1 MMNGRT
7 PAYLIVGAVVLLA
20 VLVLSLQPYSA
31 ESSGR
36 AFAKPARHY
45 IRAAMRQDYADLMR
59 LSASTAPVGWALR
72 AARSHADSLAL
83 WARNAQALTGERQGD
98 TTEVFLYPV
107 GDGCSQSP
115 IVFRFVGSG
124 HAARVVGARS
134 DCLDSHSPPPG
145 R

>member
-7 PAYLIVGAVVLLA
+7 PAYLIVGAVALLA

-31 ESSGR
+31 DWPGR
-36 AFAKPARHY
+36 AFARPARHY
-45 IRAAMRQDYADLMR
+45 IQAALRQDSSDLMR
-59 LSASTAPVGWALR
+59 LSASTAPVAWALR
-72 AARSHADSLAL
+72 AARGHADSLAL
-83 WARNAQALTGERQGD
+83 WARNAQAWTGERRGD

-124 HAARVVGARS
+124 NAARVVGAHS
-134 DCLDSHSPPPG
+134 HCLDSRSLPPG